1 MACDPNF
8 SQVSLLLHCDGT
20 NGSTSFPDSS
30 SVGNVMTAAGTAAV
44 TTTNPAF
51 GTGSL
56 LVTGNSVSGNDIST
70 PITTNGPLDLVTAT
84 VDFTIEFL
92 VYLNDPTHPYA
103 SLMTAGYSF
112 GNGWELDIEPNGV
125 NITLVARFGTT
136 FLFANVPITNFPTQV
151 WTAVAFVRQGNVFG
165 LWIGGTAENFVTY
178 TGSMGSPGSTLLIGA
193 GPGVNASENI
203 QFDEIRI
210 TKGFARYTPGTSYSQ
225 QTAAFPNGACAV
237 VPNVVGDVLA
247 VGEAAIIAAGLTV
260 GTVTPGTSQT
270 VPYGDIISQNPVG
283 GTQEITGFPVNLVW
297 SVGDTFTAPVLSGS
311 IPNPTTQPNVGV
323 LTWTQS
329 LAGSIPATGYDI
341 YRNGVSI
348 ATVGAVLTYTD
359 TVPLLG
365 TYTYNVAAYDSTMPG
380 DVSPLSN
387 TVPLNY
393 AGPVY
398 AFINTVFDEAIFG
411 AYFGG
416 QLNLVEFTY
425 MPGRTPFVEGATN
438 LIINRYKQEPG
449 DVRARGVDFT
459 QFVVPGELL
468 QAVSV
473 ESISAQGVPQQ
484 LTNPLVTPL
493 VVSNLVIDP
502 VTNLIFGYTVSGG
515 QNGIE
520 YTIQFET
527 TTNIQTTMLE
537 EIFSIN
543 ILVED
548 SFP

>member
-30 SVGNVMTAAGTAAV
+30 SVGNAVTANGSAAV
-44 TTTNPAF
+44 TTTNPEF

-56 LVTGNSVSGNDIST
+56 NIVSPSSSNNLST
-70 PITTNGPLDLVTAT
+70 PVSASGPLDLTT
-84 VDFTIEFL
+84 GDFTIELSIYVNSYNEFGAAPL
-92 VYLNDPTHPYA
+92 AAA
-103 SLMTAGYSF
+103 SYSF
-112 GNGWELDIEPNGV
+112 GNGWALTLESQSSTGNFVARYGASTLIDNLTAGVPSGTWTQLAFCRQGNNFGIWQNGV
-125 NITLVARFGTT
+125 NGNSQTT
-136 FLFANVPITNFPTQV
+136 AGSLGASATQIQIGQTPTV
-151 WTAVAFVRQGNVFG
+151 GSGAAVQ
-165 LWIGGTAENFVTY
+165 I
-178 TGSMGSPGSTLLIGA
+178 
-193 GPGVNASENI
+193 
-203 QFDEIRI
+203 DEVRI
-210 TKGFARYTPGTSYSQ
+210 TKGFSRYTPGVNYTPVS
-225 QTAAFPNGACAV
+225 AAFPNGACAT

-260 GTVTPGTSQT
+260 GTVTPGTSLT
-270 VPYGDIISQNPVG
+270 VPYGDIISQNPIG

-393 AGPVY
+393 AGPVF